1 MTRPYLQSGVSLL
14 LNMQQQLFKVRDKRK
29 DSRFYVDNE
38 FLNGHAKY
46 VGWQGQIVYYALV
59 RHSKDETCFP
69 SLAHLSAELGVGIS
83 SVKEGIKKLR
93 EYNIIV
99 VEMRTRTKQGRG
111 SNIYYLLDISEW
123 KAVANWSNQG
133 KEYKPFRNVPVKP

>member
-1 MTRPYLQSGVSLL
+1 
-14 LNMQQQLFKVRDKRK
+14 MQQQLFKVRDKRK
-29 DSRFYVDNE
+29 DNRFYVDNE

-59 RHSKDETCFP
+59 RHSKDESCFP
-69 SLAHLSAELGVGIS
+69 SLKHLSVELGVGIS
-83 SVKEGIKKLR
+83 SVKEGMKKLKM
-93 EYNIIV
+93 YNIIS

-123 KAVANWSNQG
+123 KPVKNWSNQP
-133 KEYKPFRNVPVKP
+133 KEYRPFKDIEVKP